1 MHGTLVNGERVA
13 YALLRHGDLVQIGP
27 FQFRLELSEVGAATH
42 SPPPNDDDMRQA
54 LHIQAAAVAAQQVA
68 LEDEEVRLQKKR
80 SDMLRQEEQLAA
92 HLADKQRQVQCI
104 SEQTNAERE
113 AYQQERLDHERRLAQ
128 TEEELK
134 AAKVAC
140 HAEHEKLT
148 QERRRVGAVY
158 ERLRMRWKSQWGAER
173 AKQRTHEAELRADR
187 QAIEERHAL
196 LRQRE
201 AALADDAARFHAE
214 RERVIRELGA
224 EQAARRHA
232 QERWRQRRSLEIAGL
247 KDKSREVDGAYAK
260 LREARDL
267 VIQEKN
273 AWMQQLDL
281 LQKELLGLNT
291 RIVNQR
297 ARVQE
302 QQEEIARLDA
312 IVGQRQLQISDGE
325 PIECEVEIVQDSSVD
340 GPAVDLERLAG
351 DLAEQRTQ
359 LVEQFAQLVEIQ
371 ADWQQARDDAAA
383 DLETLA
389 QRLHAQDLALAE
401 RATRADDTEASLHD
415 LQQETETARRAVLLQ
430 LAQLQAREQAFD
442 RERQMQVQLLQ
453 NKEQLLD
460 EQLANLTLL
469 RARWNARRQEELAAF
484 QAQCASLDQQ
494 QKECTDL
501 RVALF
506 GREQACGEAQRYL
519 AEKSLALEQYS
530 QEVACR
536 TKDPDARERLE
547 GLRRRWLA
555 LNAALIR
562 DAKKER
568 HDAQSDLARLE
579 TFQVELARTKS
590 RLDHLSSEMALR
602 EAELDE
608 RAASTQARQA
618 QLEIETAQLEL
629 ARQTAQEKVHVLQA
643 EVETLAKAVYDQP
656 ALDKAA

>member
-1 MHGTLVNGERVA
+1 
-13 YALLRHGDLVQIGP
+13 
-27 FQFRLELSEVGAATH
+27 
-42 SPPPNDDDMRQA
+42 
-54 LHIQAAAVAAQQVA
+54 
-68 LEDEEVRLQKKR
+68 
-80 SDMLRQEEQLAA
+80 
-92 HLADKQRQVQCI
+92 
-104 SEQTNAERE
+104 
-113 AYQQERLDHERRLAQ
+113 
-128 TEEELK
+128 
-134 AAKVAC
+134 
-140 HAEHEKLT
+140 
-148 QERRRVGAVY
+148 
-158 ERLRMRWKSQWGAER
+158 
-173 AKQRTHEAELRADR
+173 
-187 QAIEERHAL
+187 
-196 LRQRE
+196 
-201 AALADDAARFHAE
+201 
-214 RERVIRELGA
+214 
-224 EQAARRHA
+224 
-232 QERWRQRRSLEIAGL
+232 
-247 KDKSREVDGAYAK
+247 
-260 LREARDL
+260 
-267 VIQEKN
+267 
-273 AWMQQLDL
+273 
-281 LQKELLGLNT
+281 
-291 RIVNQR
+291 
-297 ARVQE
+297 
-302 QQEEIARLDA
+302 
-312 IVGQRQLQISDGE
+312 
-325 PIECEVEIVQDSSVD
+325 
-340 GPAVDLERLAG
+340 
-351 DLAEQRTQ
+351 
-359 LVEQFAQLVEIQ
+359 
-371 ADWQQARDDAAA
+371 
-383 DLETLA
+383 
-389 QRLHAQDLALAE
+389 
-401 RATRADDTEASLHD
+401 
-415 LQQETETARRAVLLQ
+415 VLLQ

-460 EQLANLTLL
+460 AQLANLTLL